1 MTKIDTNAF
10 LSDEFSYATVIYLV
24 IGFFVIYIAW
34 LSTHVR
40 HETRDIPY
48 RQRTVFIF
56 NPQTG
61 DFQQH
66 SLGILL
72 NNLSSNLAQATPTFE
87 SILDE
92 MNGISYRSPQQQQ
105 DDITDDDSVIEEETH
120 EIIREMDLEPNQA
133 FSSTSNV
140 LRNRRTTSNRTSI
153 PSNTPDSVDSIHS
166 SDIALSSLAS
176 NSSAENSS
184 NQSNSSMQSA
194 KIDASLNGTEIII
207 KLKFLNDDLK
217 IVKAQP
223 NEAIGDFKK

>member
-1 MTKIDTNAF
+1 MTKIDTDAI

-24 IGFFVIYIAW
+24 IGLIVIYLAW

-56 NPQTG
+56 NPQTR

-92 MNGISYRSPQQQQ
+92 MNGISYRSPQQQ
-105 DDITDDDSVIEEETH
+105 DDIADDDSVIEEETQQ
-120 EIIREMDLEPNQA
+120 IIREMDREPNHSL
-133 FSSTSNV
+133 SSASNG
-140 LRNRRTTSNRTSI
+140 LRNRRTTST
-153 PSNTPDSVDSIHS
+153 SNTPDT
-166 SDIALSSLAS
+166 SDIAVSSLAT
-176 NSSAENSS
+176 NSSAENIS
-184 NQSNSSMQSA
+184 NQSNSSTQSA
-194 KIDASLNGTEIII
+194 TVDTSLNDTEIII
-207 KLKFLNDDLK
+207 KLKYLNDDLK
-217 IVKAQP
+217 IVKARP
-223 NEAIGDFKK
+223 NEAIGDFKM

>member
-10 LSDEFSYATVIYLV
+10 SSDEFSYATVIYLV
-24 IGFFVIYIAW
+24 IGLFVIYIAW

-40 HETRDIPY
+40 HETRNIPY

-92 MNGISYRSPQQQQ
+92 MNGISYRLPPQQ
-105 DDITDDDSVIEEETH
+105 DDITDDDSVIEEETQ
-120 EIIREMDLEPNQA
+120 EIIREMDREPNN
-133 FSSTSNV
+133 SLGSTSNV
-140 LRNRRTTSNRTSI
+140 LRNRRTTSISMSTS
-153 PSNTPDSVDSIHS
+153 SNTPDSVDSIHS

-176 NSSAENSS
+176 NSSAENNSNQLNSSSIQSATVDRSS
-184 NQSNSSMQSA
+184 N
-194 KIDASLNGTEIII
+194 DTEMII
-207 KLKFLNDDLK
+207 KLKYLNDDLK
-217 IVKAQP
+217 IVKTRP
-223 NEAIGDFKK
+223 NESIGDFKK